1 MGGPWRRWSGSSS
14 GPGRLSKV
22 ILPMLSALLPRL
34 AGWGRARE
42 IIYTGGSI
50 TAHDALSYGF
60 VERVVPMEK
69 LDEAVEG

>member
-1 MGGPWRRWSGSSS
+1 
-14 GPGRLSKV
+14 
-22 ILPMLSALLPRL
+22 MLSALLPRL

-50 TAHDALSYGF
+50 TAHDALSCGF

-69 LDEAVEG
+69 LDEAVEGWVAACAASNISAKRTRPMNPER